1 MPYTKPVKTFKSQIR
16 GINFD
21 TINYQSSSSLP
32 FIESENGTTKPLLA
46 LEILFNIPNN
56 YSVILKNYWGN
67 KINNMV
73 EWFET
78 AQETSADIISL
89 KFNITNEKEI
99 NEATKSLNE
108 ICKIATKPILITG
121 TNKKDLDILLLPKL
135 AKIPEKQS
143 IIGIAEEDTYK
154 SFAKIVKEKN
164 HYIIARTPIDINL
177 AKELNILLTEE
188 KISPD
193 KILID
198 TNMAGLGYGLDYG
211 YSIMERVKLAGLD
224 GDEMLNMPIV
234 AFVGEEA
241 WKAKEARVD
250 DYDKNYGDF
259 KERAIAWESATAT
272 AIMLAGA
279 NIIVLWHPDV
289 LNELRNFT
297 EET

>member
-1 MPYTKPVKTFKSQIR
+1 MPYTKPVKTFKSHIR

-21 TINYQSSSSLP
+21 KINYQSSFSLP

-56 YSVILKNYWGN
+56 YSDVLKNYWGN

-73 EWFET
+73 EWFKA
-78 AQETSADIISL
+78 AQKTSADIVSL
-89 KFNITNEKEI
+89 KFNIISENEI
-99 NEATKSLNE
+99 NKATEILKE
-108 ICKIATKPILITG
+108 ICKIATKPLLITG

-135 AKIPEKQS
+135 AKIPQQQS
-143 IIGIAEEDTYK
+143 ILGIAEEDTYK
-154 SFAKIVKEKN
+154 SFVNIVKEKN

-177 AKELNILLTEE
+177 VKELNILLTEE

-250 DYDKNYGDF
+250 DYDNNYGDF
-259 KERAIAWESATAT
+259 NERAIAWESATAT
-272 AIMLAGA
+272 SIMLAGA
-279 NIIVLWHPDV
+279 NILVLWHPDV
-289 LNELRNFT
+289 LKELRDYT